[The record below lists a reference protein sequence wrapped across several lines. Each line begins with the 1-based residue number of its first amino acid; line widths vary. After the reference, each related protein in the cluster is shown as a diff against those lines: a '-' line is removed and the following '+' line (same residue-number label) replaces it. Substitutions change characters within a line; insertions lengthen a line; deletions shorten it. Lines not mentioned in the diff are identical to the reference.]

1 MEVLKSMEEAM
12 AEPIPMP
19 MCPMAETCKGM
30 MEKPLSGFVLIVPG
44 LVLIALGVVV
54 VVEPRILV
62 WLVAVALVVTGIAML
77 VLARLMRTFGERFG
91 SIRG

>member
-1 MEVLKSMEEAM
+1 VAKPTS
-12 AEPIPMP
+12 MP
-19 MCPMAETCKGM
+19 MCPMAEICKGM
-30 MEKPLSGFVLIVPG
+30 MEKPLSGFVLIVPA

-62 WLVAVALVVTGIAML
+62 WLVAVALVVMGIAML
-77 VLARLMRTFGERFG
+77 VLAKLMHKVAERFG